1 MKIKLIIATPI
12 LLSSCAWLSGP
23 DGLYPDTKYDFLQEK
38 VEEEIAVPD
47 GIDSPFF
54 EDHYPATN
62 INIDNKQD
70 VPKPRQIFSSDGS
83 SSVQLRRLGNL
94 MWIYIET
101 LPSTSWPIS
110 RSYWDTSIYNV
121 TKADPIL
128 GIITVDY
135 DKDTYLEMRIEH
147 GIKEASTEIFLQQV
161 PKNDEDISQNIEL
174 IQKELENIVTFFA
187 ESVSDFSG
195 TSLAAQNL
203 NERKKANIFTEEGR
217 TVIELNLSFDRAWS
231 SVSRAIKAA
240 EINTMDLDR
249 INGIFYVSYSKE
261 DNQGIFSFLGFNN
274 QRSSEGINLNE
285 TADFK
290 VEIKEKNNKS
300 YVRVISNND
309 KIDDAEQLLS
319 KINESLN

>member
-161 PKNDEDISQNIEL
+161 HKNDEDISQNIEL

-249 INGIFYVSYSKE
+249 NNGIFYVSYSKE

>member
-23 DGLYPDTKYDFLQEK
+23 DGLYPDTKYDFLQEEI
-38 VEEEIAVPD
+38 EEEIAVPD

-249 INGIFYVSYSKE
+249 NNGIFYVSYSKE

>member
-249 INGIFYVSYSKE
+249 NNGIFYVSYSKE

-274 QRSSEGINLNE
+274 QRRSEGINLNE

>member
-1 MKIKLIIATPI
+1 MKIKLIIAMPI

-23 DGLYPDTKYDFLQEK
+23 DGLYPDTKYDFLQEE
-38 VEEEIAVPD
+38 VEEEIVVPD

-203 NERKKANIFTEEGR
+203 NERKKTNIFTEDNR
-217 TVIELNLSFDRAWS
+217 TVIELSLSFDRAWS
-231 SVSRAIKAA
+231 SVSRALKTSDID
-240 EINTMDLDR
+240 IIDLDR
-249 INGIFYVSYSKE
+249 NNGIFYVSFNAEE
-261 DNQGIFSFLGFNN
+261 DTGIFSFLGFNR
-274 QRSSEGINLNE
+274 QQSSDSIDLNKSAE
-285 TADFK
+285 FR
-290 VEIKEKNNKS
+290 VEIEEKNNKT
-300 YVRVISNND
+300 YVRVFSNND
-309 KIDDAEQLLS
+309 KIEEAENLLS
-319 KINESLN
+319 KINESLS

>member
-62 INIDNKQD
+62 IKIDNKQD

-249 INGIFYVSYSKE
+249 NNGIFYVSYSEE

>member
-249 INGIFYVSYSKE
+249 NNGIFYVSYSKE

-274 QRSSEGINLNE
+274 QRSSEGINLNK

>member
-249 INGIFYVSYSKE
+249 NNGIFYVSYSEE

-274 QRSSEGINLNE
+274 QRSSERINLNE

>member
-23 DGLYPDTKYDFLQEK
+23 DGLYPDTKYDFLQEE
-38 VEEEIAVPD
+38 VEEEIVVPD

-249 INGIFYVSYSKE
+249 NNGIFYVSYSKE

-274 QRSSEGINLNE
+274 QRSSERINLNE

>member
-23 DGLYPDTKYDFLQEK
+23 DGLYPDTKYDFLQEE

-147 GIKEASTEIFLQQV
+147 GIKEASTEIFLQQIS
-161 PKNDEDISQNIEL
+161 KNDEDISQNIEL

-249 INGIFYVSYSKE
+249 NNGIFYVSYSEE

-274 QRSSEGINLNE
+274 QRSSEGINLNQ

>member
-23 DGLYPDTKYDFLQEK
+23 DGLYPDTKYDFLQEE
-38 VEEEIAVPD
+38 VEEEIAVPE

-249 INGIFYVSYSKE
+249 NNGIFYVSYSEE

>member
-161 PKNDEDISQNIEL
+161 PKNGEDISQNIEL

-249 INGIFYVSYSKE
+249 NNGIFYVSYSKE

>member
-23 DGLYPDTKYDFLQEK
+23 DGLYPDTKYDFLQEEI
-38 VEEEIAVPD
+38 EEEIAVPD

-161 PKNDEDISQNIEL
+161 PKNGEDISQNIEL

-249 INGIFYVSYSKE
+249 NNGIFYVSYSKE

>member
-23 DGLYPDTKYDFLQEK
+23 DGLYPDTKYDFLQEE

-249 INGIFYVSYSKE
+249 NNGIFYVSYSKE

-274 QRSSEGINLNE
+274 QRSSERINLNE

>member
-217 TVIELNLSFDRAWS
+217 TVIELNLSFVRAWS

-249 INGIFYVSYSKE
+249 NNGIFYVSYSKE

>member
-23 DGLYPDTKYDFLQEK
+23 DGLYPDTKYDFLQEE
-38 VEEEIAVPD
+38 VEEEIVVPD

-249 INGIFYVSYSKE
+249 NNGIFYVSYSKE

>member
-23 DGLYPDTKYDFLQEK
+23 DGLYPDTKYDFLQER

-240 EINTMDLDR
+240 EINTIDLDR
-249 INGIFYVSYSKE
+249 NNGIFYVSYSKE

>member
-23 DGLYPDTKYDFLQEK
+23 DGLYPDTKYDFLQEE

-249 INGIFYVSYSKE
+249 NNGIFYVSYSKE

>member
-249 INGIFYVSYSKE
+249 NNGIFYVSYSKE

-274 QRSSEGINLNE
+274 QRSLEGINLNE

>member
-174 IQKELENIVTFFA
+174 IQKELENSVTFFA

-249 INGIFYVSYSKE
+249 NNGIFYVSYSKE

>member
-249 INGIFYVSYSKE
+249 NNGVFYVSYSKE

>member
-23 DGLYPDTKYDFLQEK
+23 DGLYPDTKYDFLQEE

-249 INGIFYVSYSKE
+249 NNGIFYVSYSEE

>member
-12 LLSSCAWLSGP
+12 ILSSCAWLSGP
-23 DGLYPDTKYDFLQEK
+23 DGLYPDTKYDFLQEEI
-38 VEEEIAVPD
+38 EEQIAVPD

-249 INGIFYVSYSKE
+249 NNGIFYVSYSKE

>member
-54 EDHYPATN
+54 EDHYPAKN

-147 GIKEASTEIFLQQV
+147 GIKEASTEIFLQQA

-174 IQKELENIVTFFA
+174 IQKELENIVSFFA

-249 INGIFYVSYSKE
+249 NNGIFYVSYSKE

>member
-47 GIDSPFF
+47 GIDSPFY

-174 IQKELENIVTFFA
+174 IQKELENIITFFA

-249 INGIFYVSYSKE
+249 NNGIFYVSYSKE

>member
-128 GIITVDY
+128 GIITVDF

-249 INGIFYVSYSKE
+249 NNGIFYVSYSKE

>member
-1 MKIKLIIATPI
+1 MKIKLIIAAPI

-23 DGLYPDTKYDFLQEK
+23 DGLYPDTKYDFLQEE

-249 INGIFYVSYSKE
+249 NNGIFYVSYSEE

>member
-38 VEEEIAVPD
+38 VEEEIVVPD

-121 TKADPIL
+121 TKADPTL

-249 INGIFYVSYSKE
+249 NNGIFYVSYSKE

>member
-23 DGLYPDTKYDFLQEK
+23 DGLYPDTKYDFLQEE
-38 VEEEIAVPD
+38 VEEEIVVPD

-249 INGIFYVSYSKE
+249 NNGIFYVSYSEE

>member
-47 GIDSPFF
+47 GIDSPFY

-249 INGIFYVSYSKE
+249 NNGIFYVSYSKE

>member
-23 DGLYPDTKYDFLQEK
+23 DGLYPDTKYDFLQEE
-38 VEEEIAVPD
+38 VEEEILVPD

-249 INGIFYVSYSKE
+249 NNGIFYVSYSEE

>member
-231 SVSRAIKAA
+231 SVSRAIKTA

-249 INGIFYVSYSKE
+249 NNGIFYVSYSKE

>member
-249 INGIFYVSYSKE
+249 NNGIFYVSYSEE

>member
-23 DGLYPDTKYDFLQEK
+23 DGLYPDTKYDFLQEE

-62 INIDNKQD
+62 INIDNKHD

-161 PKNDEDISQNIEL
+161 SKNDEDISQNIEL

-249 INGIFYVSYSKE
+249 NNGIFYVSYSEE